1 MYLTPCDPMVCN
13 PPGPS
18 VHGILQARI
27 LGWVTIS
34 FSRGSSRPR
43 DGTHVSCVSC
53 IGRRILYGKATRETF
68 DGKKR
73 RKSENAGERVRKNRK
88 EEGLITKLAEVTT
101 VPKLTLSGSRT
112 EDNGP
117 RSDKDLL
124 AFLFMLQI
132 LQVQK
137 FDSRG
142 CILKIFLVIQV
153 LF

>member
-1 MYLTPCDPMVCN
+1 MC
-13 PPGPS
+13 
-18 VHGILQARI
+18 
-27 LGWVTIS
+27 
-34 FSRGSSRPR
+34 
-43 DGTHVSCVSC
+43 
-53 IGRRILYGKATRETF
+53 
-68 DGKKR
+68 
-73 RKSENAGERVRKNRK
+73 KNRK
-88 EEGLITKLAEVTT
+88 EEGLITKLAEVTA
-101 VPKLTLSGSRT
+101 VPELTLSGSRT